1 MKHPDSP
8 VTFSERMQRAKDDKR
23 AREAATPVVP
33 QKRAFT
39 PVRKPAVIPEHKG
52 VLAPL
57 VLPDPKPVVKP

>member
-8 VTFSERMQRAKDDKR
+8 VTFSERMQRAKEDKR
-23 AREAATPVVP
+23 AREAAPAAP
-33 QKRAFT
+33 QKRTFT

-57 VLPDPKPVVKP
+57 VLPEPKPAVKP